1 MLTAAALCIGAS
13 LTLAGW
19 PMLADLFHRPAFRR
33 RNYRGR
39 DVATA
44 GGLLLVLAVVLG
56 EVVLSAAGR
65 VGDVDLADRDARRGV
80 VVAVVGFGLLGLL
93 DDLTGDTST
102 TGYRGHLQALLRGE
116 VTTGVLKILGG
127 AVVSLVAVAIA
138 LEELSVPFVLLDATA
153 VALTANVTN
162 LLDRRPGR
170 VGKTTVVVGSTLCVA
185 AGFTPDLAGTALVV
199 GAAGG
204 LLVPDL
210 REELMVGDTGANPMG
225 AALGLGV
232 VLVAPSPWIVVW
244 LLAALALNL
253 ASERVSFTAVIE
265 GNRVLRRLDELGRR
279 GADLP

>member
-1 MLTAAALCIGAS
+1 MVTLGALCLGAA

-19 PMLADLFHRPAFRR
+19 PVLADLFRRPAFRR
-33 RNYRGR
+33 TNYRGR

-44 GGLLLVLAVVLG
+44 GGLVLVIAVVLG

-65 VGDVDLADRDARRGV
+65 LGDVDLVARDARRGV
-80 VVAVVGFGLLGLL
+80 VAAVVGFGLLGLL

-102 TGYRGHLQALLRGE
+102 TGYRGHLRALLRGE

-127 AVVSLVAVAIA
+127 GVVSLVAVAIA
-138 LEELSVPFVLLDATA
+138 LDELSLPLVLLDAA
-153 VALTANVTN
+153 VVALTANVAN

-170 VGKTTVVVGSTLCVA
+170 VGKTTVAVGLTLCA
-185 AGFTPDLAGTALVV
+185 AAAFSPDLAGTALVV
-199 GAAGG
+199 GGAAG

-232 VLVAPSPWIVVW
+232 ALVAPTVGIMVW
-244 LLAALALNL
+244 LFAALALNL
-253 ASERVSFTAVIE
+253 VSERVSFTTVID
-265 GNRVLRRLDELGRR
+265 GNRVLRRLDGLGRR
-279 GADLP
+279 DADLP